1 MKRWLGLCLPSRLRP
16 GRVLQRRRFHYDHD
30 PNPRVESVEVVCASS
45 GSITVDLHNV
55 TRHPPSTPLVLY
67 IPPFSP
73 IPGTRPPVPRFLR
86 PYPTAVINYRWSV
99 PAPTRQSSSDAD
111 AERHDFTTPLQWPT
125 PLHDTL
131 AGYTW
136 LLENLRPPD
145 TARRDVYVYSSH
157 AGASI
162 ATSLALTES
171 HHHEPMAVRGLVAW
185 NGIYNWSMFLPDH
198 KVNKPSSARSKK
210 LPPPPEEGSALHGLQ
225 TRIPEL
231 FRAPV
236 DLLDPFASPSLFFQ
250 TAGMTAP
257 SSFTRAAAM
266 SSFIDKLSSVTAGV
280 KPSDI
285 LDLVGGGSSAFPA
298 PRRSALIFPPRKS
311 TLKLPPTLLLHDSPP
326 TETAACRTRRSGT
339 SSSSLLSS
347 LSSSSASPRRRRRKV
362 AGHTFETQAA
372 ELAGLM
378 RRSLEK
384 LEFKTRME
392 WDEDFD
398 EAAEAGRRVA
408 VVDAGE
414 NEGLE
419 LGEQGQEAVREW
431 LEDRIRL

>member
-1 MKRWLGLCLPSRLRP
+1 MTLHPLSTLSRWFVP
-16 GRVLQRRRFHYDHD
+16 
-30 PNPRVESVEVVCASS
+30 PRGASH
-45 GSITVDLHNV
+45 LHNV
-55 TRHPPSTPLVLY
+55 TRHAPSTPLVLY
-67 IPPFSP
+67 IPPFSSA
-73 IPGTRPPVPRFLR
+73 PGTRPVVPRFLHQ
-86 PYPTAVINYRWSV
+86 YPTAVINYRWSA
-99 PAPTRQSSSDAD
+99 PAPAQQEPPSTVDR
-111 AERHDFTTPLQWPT
+111 EHDFTTPLQWPT

-136 LLENLRPPD
+136 ITENLRPLGG
-145 TARRDVYVYSSH
+145 ARRDVYVYSSH

-162 ATSLALTES
+162 AASLALTES
-171 HHHEPMAVRGLVAW
+171 HNHERMAVRGLVAW
-185 NGIYNWSMFLPDH
+185 NGIYNWTMFLPDH
-198 KVNKPSSARSKK
+198 KINKPATARSRK
-210 LPPPPEEGSALHGLQ
+210 LPPRPEEGSPLHMLQ
-225 TRIPEL
+225 TKMPEL

-257 SSFTRAAAM
+257 STFTQAAAVT
-266 SSFIDKLSSVTAGV
+266 SFLDKLSSVTSDV

-285 LDLVGGGSSAFPA
+285 LGLTGAGAFPA
-298 PRRSALIFPPRKS
+298 PRRSALMFPPRKS
-311 TLKLPPTLLLHDSPP
+311 TLKLPSTLLLHDSPP
-326 TETAACRTRRSGT
+326 TEPAPQRRARNTA
-339 SSSSLLSS
+339 SSLAKEL
-347 LSSSSASPRRRRRKV
+347 ASRTARRRRQV
-362 AGHTFETQAA
+362 AGHTFRAQTT
-372 ELAGLM
+372 ELADLM

-384 LEFKTRME
+384 LEFKARAA

-398 EAAEAGRRVA
+398 ETAEAERRVS

>member
-1 MKRWLGLCLPSRLRP
+1 MTLRP
-16 GRVLQRRRFHYDHD
+16 LLTLSRWFAPPQG
-30 PNPRVESVEVVCASS
+30 ASH
-45 GSITVDLHNV
+45 LHNV
-55 TRHPPSTPLVLY
+55 ARHASSTPLVLY

-73 IPGTRPPVPRFLR
+73 APGTRPVVPRFLH
-86 PYPTAVINYRWSV
+86 PYPTAVISYRWSAT
-99 PAPTRQSSSDAD
+99 APTRQQSPGTVDQ
-111 AERHDFTTPLQWPT
+111 EHDFTTPLQWPT

-136 LLENLRPPD
+136 ITENLRPLHS
-145 TARRDVYVYSSH
+145 ARRDVYVYSSH

-162 ATSLALTES
+162 AASLALTES
-171 HHHEPMAVRGLVAW
+171 HSHEPVAVRGLVAW

-198 KVNKPSSARSKK
+198 KVNKPATARSKK
-210 LPPPPEEGSALHGLQ
+210 LPPRPEEGSPLHMLQ
-225 TRIPEL
+225 MKMPEL

-250 TAGMTAP
+250 TAGMMAP
-257 SSFTRAAAM
+257 PTFTQAAAVT
-266 SSFIDKLSSVTAGV
+266 SFLDKLSSVTSEV

-285 LDLVGGGSSAFPA
+285 LGLAGGASPA
-298 PRRSALIFPPRKS
+298 PRRSALMFPPRKS
-311 TLKLPPTLLLHDSPP
+311 TLKLPSTLLLHDSPP
-326 TETAACRTRRSGT
+326 TEPAPQRRGKKTA
-339 SSSSLLSS
+339 SSLAREL
-347 LSSSSASPRRRRRKV
+347 ASRTARRRQV
-362 AGHTFETQAA
+362 AGHTFQAQTT

-384 LEFKTRME
+384 LEFKARLA

-398 EAAEAGRRVA
+398 EAAEAERRVS

>member
-1 MKRWLGLCLPSRLRP
+1 MTLHPSSTLSRLF
-16 GRVLQRRRFHYDHD
+16 VH
-30 PNPRVESVEVVCASS
+30 PREASH
-45 GSITVDLHNV
+45 LHNI
-55 TRHPPSTPLVLY
+55 TRHAPSTPLVLY

-73 IPGTRPPVPRFLR
+73 APGTRPVVPRFLH
-86 PYPTAVINYRWSV
+86 PYPTAVINYRWSA
-99 PAPTRQSSSDAD
+99 PAPTQQESPSTVDR
-111 AERHDFTTPLQWPT
+111 EHDFTTPLQWPT

-136 LLENLRPPD
+136 ITENLRPLGG
-145 TARRDVYVYSSH
+145 ARRDVYVYSSH

-162 ATSLALTES
+162 AASLALTES
-171 HHHEPMAVRGLVAW
+171 HNHERMAVRGLVAW

-198 KVNKPSSARSKK
+198 KINKPATARSKK
-210 LPPPPEEGSALHGLQ
+210 LPPRPEEGSPLHMLQ
-225 TRIPEL
+225 TKVPEL

-257 SSFTRAAAM
+257 STFTQAAAVT
-266 SSFIDKLSSVTAGV
+266 SFLDKLSSVTSDV

-285 LDLVGGGSSAFPA
+285 LGLAAAGGGGGGAFPA
-298 PRRSALIFPPRKS
+298 PRRSALMFPPRKS
-311 TLKLPPTLLLHDSPP
+311 TLKLPSTLLLHDSPP
-326 TETAACRTRRSGT
+326 TEPAPQRRARNTA
-339 SSSSLLSS
+339 SSL
-347 LSSSSASPRRRRRKV
+347 ASELASRTARRRRQV
-362 AGHTFETQAA
+362 AGHTFRAQTT
-372 ELAGLM
+372 ELAELM

-384 LEFKTRME
+384 LEFKARAA

-398 EAAEAGRRVA
+398 DAAEAERRVG

>member
-1 MKRWLGLCLPSRLRP
+1 MTLCRLSTPSRWFVPLR
-16 GRVLQRRRFHYDHD
+16 G
-30 PNPRVESVEVVCASS
+30 ASH
-45 GSITVDLHNV
+45 LHNV
-55 TRHPPSTPLVLY
+55 ARHAPSTPLVVY

-73 IPGTRPPVPRFLR
+73 APGTRPVVPRFLH
-86 PYPTAVINYRWSV
+86 PYPTAVINYRWSAL
-99 PAPTRQSSSDAD
+99 APSRQQPPGTVGQ
-111 AERHDFTTPLQWPT
+111 EHDFTTPLQWPT

-136 LLENLRPPD
+136 ITQNLRPPSGV
-145 TARRDVYVYSSH
+145 RRNVYVYSSH

-162 ATSLALTES
+162 AASLALTES
-171 HHHEPMAVRGLVAW
+171 HHHERMAVRGLVAW

-198 KVNKPSSARSKK
+198 RVNKPATARSKNM
-210 LPPPPEEGSALHGLQ
+210 PPRPEEGSPLHELQ
-225 TRIPEL
+225 AKMPEL

-250 TAGMTAP
+250 TAGMVVPPT
-257 SSFTRAAAM
+257 FTQAAAVT
-266 SSFIDKLSSVTAGV
+266 SFLDQLSSATSGV

-285 LDLVGGGSSAFPA
+285 LGLVGGPSAA
-298 PRRSALIFPPRKS
+298 PRRSALMFPPRKS
-311 TLKLPPTLLLHDSPP
+311 TLKLPSTLLLYDSPP
-326 TETAACRTRRSGT
+326 AEPAPQRRARKTASSLAGELASGT
-339 SSSSLLSS
+339 
-347 LSSSSASPRRRRRKV
+347 ARRRRRQV
-362 AGHTFETQAA
+362 GGHTFRAQTA

-384 LEFKTRME
+384 LEFKARAA

-398 EAAEAGRRVA
+398 EAGEAERRVS
-408 VVDAGE
+408 VVETGD